1 MVGNCHVNVRLTLIV
16 IPIPIDDL
24 PFQFLAAVLG

>member
-16 IPIPIDDL
+16 IPIDDL